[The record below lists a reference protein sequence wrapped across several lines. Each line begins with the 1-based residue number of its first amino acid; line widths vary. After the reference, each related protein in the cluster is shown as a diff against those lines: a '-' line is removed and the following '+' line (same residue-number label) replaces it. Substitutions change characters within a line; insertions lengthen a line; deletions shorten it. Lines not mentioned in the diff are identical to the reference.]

1 MRRIGIRLVL
11 IVVITLVAL
20 GAVGI
25 IRDDRQRTIGVTA
38 LFDSASGLYVGNAV
52 SVLGMQI
59 GKVTRITPR
68 ATSVEVD
75 MAIDADTPI
84 PLDVAAVTVS
94 TSVLTDRHV
103 ELTPPY
109 RTGPRLADGAVIDLS
124 HTKTPVDVDRSLA
137 MADRLALGLGGDGHG
152 GGPIDDILSA
162 GTSATAGNGNDIR
175 SALTALSKALALG
188 PDQGADTREALT
200 STVTNLS
207 TLSEAAARND
217 TAIRRF
223 GSTIEQL
230 SDLFAQQQLGW
241 GTTGAQLNTVL
252 AEATRLLEQRRA
264 TMRNTVS
271 SANTVTKALADSK
284 RELSEFLD
292 VTPLLLDNA
301 YNAIDQRNGIARV
314 HAQLDKVF
322 FDSQLLKE
330 VCNVLRLKELGC
342 NTGTLRDFGPD
353 FGMSAMLE
361 GLAKETP

>member
-1 MRRIGIRLVL
+1 MRRIGTRLLLVAL
-11 IVVITLVAL
+11 VTLVAL
-20 GAVGI
+20 GAVQV
-25 IRDDRQRTIGVTA
+25 IRDDHDDTIEATA

-68 ATSVEVD
+68 ATSVEVGI
-75 MAIDADTPI
+75 AIDRDIPV
-84 PLDVAAVTVS
+84 PLDVSAVTVS
-94 TSVLTDRHV
+94 TSVLTDRHI

-109 RTGPRLADGAVIDLS
+109 RSGPRLTEGTVIDLS

-137 MADRLALGLGGDGHG
+137 VADRLALGLGGDGRG
-152 GGPIDDILSA
+152 GGPINDILSA
-162 GTSATAGNGNDIR
+162 GTNVTAGNGDSIR
-175 SALTALSKALALG
+175 SALTALSQALALG
-188 PDQGADTREALT
+188 ADHEADTRDSLT
-200 STVTNLS
+200 TTVNNLA
-207 TLSEAAARND
+207 TLSDAAARND

-223 GSTIEQL
+223 GSSIDQL
-230 SDLFAQQQLGW
+230 TDLFAQQQLGW
-241 GTTGAQLNTVL
+241 GTTGAQFNSVL
-252 AEATRLLEQRRA
+252 AEATVLLEQRRTA
-264 TMRNTVS
+264 MRNTVS
-271 SANTVTKALADSK
+271 SANTVTKALADSQ
-284 RELSEFLD
+284 RSLAEFLD

-314 HAQLDKVF
+314 HAQLEKVF

-361 GLAKETP
+361 GLAKEAP